1 MTPAPQ
7 RAAAPRSGG
16 RLRALLY
23 CAAAL
28 VVVIDQITKQIAVA
42 ALEGRPRIPLVGD
55 LVGLQFLRNDG
66 AAFGMGSNATWVFT
80 VIALVVFAVILWAGR
95 RLGSTAWAWALG
107 LLLGGLTGN
116 LIDRLV
122 RPPEFFHGAVVD
134 FIDLYFFV
142 CNIAD
147 IAITGAACVLI
158 VVSVRGIG
166 LDGRLEAD
174 RDGSAGQAPAARAA
188 EGEDRS

>member
-1 MTPAPQ
+1 MAPAPQ
-7 RAAAPRSGG
+7 RAQTPRSGR

-28 VVVIDQITKQIAVA
+28 VVVIYQITKQIAVA
-42 ALEGRPRIPLVGD
+42 ALEGRPRIPIVGD

-80 VIALVVFAVILWAGR
+80 VIALIVFVVILWAGR

-147 IAITGAACVLI
+147 IAITGAAAVLI
-158 VVSVRGIG
+158 VVSFRGIG
-166 LDGRLEAD
+166 LDGRTETE
-174 RDGSAGQAPAARAA
+174 REGAA
-188 EGEDRS
+188 EPAIAEEGEERP